1 MRIGIFGGS
10 FDPIHTGHAM
20 IANYASQWEE
30 LDEVWLMVSPQNPF
44 KQDSNL
50 SPEDVRC
57 QMAEIASDE
66 CKNVKVSRF
75 EMTLPRPSYSYRTLS
90 LLKEQ
95 YPQDEFILIIGS
107 DNWLEFNRW
116 RDNGKIIEEFEILIY
131 PRPGYDIDENEL
143 PDHVKVMKDAPQVF
157 ISSTFVRQSVKEGK
171 NLNFFV
177 PPKVY
182 EYIRQNNL
190 YK

>member
-20 IANYASQWEE
+20 IANYASQWEA

-116 RDNGKIIEEFEILIY
+116 RDNEKIIEKFEILIY

>member
-20 IANYASQWEE
+20 IANYASQWEA

-116 RDNGKIIEEFEILIY
+116 RDNGKIIEKFEILIY

-143 PDHVKVMKDAPQVF
+143 PDHVKVIKDAPQVF

>member
-20 IANYASQWEE
+20 IANYASQWEA